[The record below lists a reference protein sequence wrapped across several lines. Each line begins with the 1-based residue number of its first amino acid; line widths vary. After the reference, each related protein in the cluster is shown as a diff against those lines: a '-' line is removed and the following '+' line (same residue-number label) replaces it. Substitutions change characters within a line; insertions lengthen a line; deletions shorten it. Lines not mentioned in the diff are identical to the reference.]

1 MANKLEITV
10 ALKLKTCSNSPS
22 KIEKINSNTIC
33 LYGINYQFNHI
44 FNQAECPYQIYE
56 SLMEAYMENLMN
68 GLDSLIMVY
77 GPESIGKA
85 ETLGSIF
92 FSSKKFNERGI
103 IPNFLIDLF
112 TRIEEEKSIDNKLD
126 YSVQIDITEIHDGKT
141 SSLFNCAKNC
151 FIKVNSLC
159 NAIELIEHKTPQHL
173 NSHLIFRLK
182 MEKYLLKKKIFD
194 SEINFVDL
202 AGWKDELSNSTKF
215 LKVKWDLM
223 LLEEFLRAKLYKK
236 RPHQSNELCVLFN
249 EMLTRNP
256 KTLLLVCLDPA
267 HPCINSVTFGSH
279 FYQERQKLS
288 NKLINCNKK
297 GSCSNDETI
306 EW

>member
-1 MANKLEITV
+1 MANKLEINV

-33 LYGINYQFNHI
+33 LYGINHQYNHI
-44 FNQAECPYQIYE
+44 FNQDESPYQIYE

-68 GLDSLIMVY
+68 GLDSLIIVY

-92 FSSKKFNERGI
+92 FYSKKFNERGI
-103 IPNFLIDLF
+103 ISNFLIDLF
-112 TRIEEEKSIDNKLD
+112 TRIEEEKSIDNELD
-126 YSVQIDITEIHDGKT
+126 YSVQIDIIEIHDDKT
-141 SSLFNCAKNC
+141 SSLFNCANNC
-151 FIKVNSLC
+151 FIKVNSLH
-159 NAIELIEHKTPQHL
+159 NAIELIEQKKPQHL
-173 NSHLIFRLK
+173 NSNIIFRLK
-182 MEKYLLKKKIFD
+182 LEKYFLKIKVFD

-202 AGWKDELSNSTKF
+202 AGWKDGLSNSTNF
-215 LKVKWDLM
+215 FKVKRDLM
-223 LLEEFLRAKLYKK
+223 FFEDFLRAKLYKK

-249 EMLTRNP
+249 EMIRRNP

-267 HPCINSVTFGSH
+267 HPCIDSVTFGSH
-279 FYQERQKLS
+279 FYQERQKF
-288 NKLINCNKK
+288 NTKFINCNKR